1 MPFPFI
7 EENRTS
13 RERLEALALRLSEE
27 DLQRST
33 PAGWTVAALLAPLAV
48 WDRRVLA
55 LLRRWKEQ
63 GMDFSP
69 IDADAVN
76 EALKPLCL
84 ALPPRTAIELCRASA
99 AAVDAE
105 IETLSSDFVAQ
116 FHEYLAAN
124 PFQFRLTRSLHRNAH
139 LDEIDRLL

>member
-1 MPFPFI
+1 MPFRFV

-13 RERLEALALRLSEE
+13 RERLESVALRLSDE

-33 PAGWTVAALLAPLAV
+33 AAGWTAAALLAHLAV

-63 GMDFSP
+63 GVDLSP

-84 ALPPRTAIELCRASA
+84 ALPPRKAIELCRASA
-99 AAVDAE
+99 EAVDAE
-105 IETLSSDFVAQ
+105 IETLRPEFVAQ
-116 FHEYLAAN
+116 IDAYLAAN
-124 PFQFRLTRSLHRNAH
+124 PFQFRLSRSIHRNAH